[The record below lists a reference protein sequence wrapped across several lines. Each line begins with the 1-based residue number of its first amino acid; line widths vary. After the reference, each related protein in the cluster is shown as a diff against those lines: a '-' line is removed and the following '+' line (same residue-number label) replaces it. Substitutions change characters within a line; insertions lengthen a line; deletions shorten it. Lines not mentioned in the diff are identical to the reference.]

1 MFLTSKLG
9 ALLTIFLNIERGYCF
24 SSTDSLMKF
33 FASSRMRFHQ
43 IRRSS
48 SDIPSTYCTSDYR
61 IPKVILSALK
71 SSIEDD
77 VSLTDYEFL
86 DCGDL
91 KRLER
96 FAGKLHMLLHRS
108 RDSQVSC
115 TFFNHVLVKVKLDD
129 NLISQQSEPKLLSN
143 LNSANILVYSTA
155 A

>member
-9 ALLTIFLNIERGYCF
+9 ALLTIFLNIGRGYCF
-24 SSTDSLMKF
+24 SSTDSSMKF

-61 IPKVILSALK
+61 IPKVRFSALK
-71 SSIEDD
+71 SSIEDEA
-77 VSLTDYEFL
+77 SLTDYEFL

-96 FAGKLHMLLHRS
+96 FAGKLHMLLHCS

-115 TFFNHVLVKVKLDD
+115 VVFNHVLV
-129 NLISQQSEPKLLSN
+129 
-143 LNSANILVYSTA
+143 
-155 A
+155 